1 MIRTLF
7 QRIRFFTPGWLLNF
21 NFLLLTINYQIIRGR
36 DHCPFGANCFY
47 KHALPDGTIISD
59 NVVSTGSPGSWSR
72 ARPPWE
78 ASGQCPWLHQFLHQ
92 SELTASTN
100 MLTGH
105 VIPQQGPGSELST
118 SGPVYIM
125 CQTSVIIL
133 HTSYIP
139 GVNVVWC
146 TCGWKYTKPLPVSP
160 HLIRRLWLFKTFF
173 KKSVGTKTALRRQCQ
188 HSKPFTVV
196 SVELLIQSVSILN
209 PPQ

>member
-72 ARPPWE
+72 APPRPPWG
-78 ASGQCPWLHQFLHQ
+78 ALGQCPWLHQFLHQ

-139 GVNVVWC
+139 EVNVV
-146 TCGWKYTKPLPVSP
+146 
-160 HLIRRLWLFKTFF
+160 TFQNF
-173 KKSVGTKTALRRQCQ
+173 
-188 HSKPFTVV
+188 F
-196 SVELLIQSVSILN
+196 
-209 PPQ
+209 